1 MEEGR
6 VEVSNCTLANKLV
19 LLIGEGTIVVK
30 RAENCRTLCPTL
42 FNGNNY
48 GKKKET

>member
-19 LLIGEGTIVVK
+19 LLIGEGTIVIK
-30 RAENCRTLCPTL
+30 REETSRTLYPTL
-42 FNGNNY
+42 INGKRD
-48 GKKKET
+48 GKKK